1 MYNAENYLWG
11 WIAYTSS
18 VMCLLWVA
26 MYLLRNIRFYYFPTA
41 LIVGGGNFLFDSVT
55 AYTDNPYLA
64 PAFFVSLYEGLIA
77 NGDVGFQRG
86 AAPILAF
93 TVFGFIGYGLIRL
106 LLCVI
111 NQHLR
116 TRLRS
121 LDL

>member
-18 VMCLLWVA
+18 VMCLLRVA
-26 MYLLRNIRFYYFPTA
+26 WYLLRNIRFTTFRQLLLLVAATF
-41 LIVGGGNFLFDSVT
+41 FLTPVT

-64 PAFFVSLYEGLIA
+64 PAFFVSFYEGLIA

-93 TVFGFIGYGLIRL
+93 TVFGLIGYGLIRL
-106 LLCVI
+106 LLW
-111 NQHLR
+111 R
-116 TRLRS
+116 YKPASKDETKEP
-121 LDL
+121 

>member
-11 WIAYTSS
+11 WIAYTSG

-26 MYLLRNIRFYYFPTA
+26 WYLLRNIRFTTFRQLLLLVAATF
-41 LIVGGGNFLFDSVT
+41 FLTPVT

-77 NGDVGFQRG
+77 NGDIGFQRG

-93 TVFGFIGYGLIRL
+93 TAFGVIGYGLIRL
-106 LLCVI
+106 LLW
-111 NQHLR
+111 R
-116 TRLRS
+116 YKPASKDETKEP
-121 LDL
+121 

>member
-11 WIAYTSS
+11 WIAYTSG

-26 MYLLRNIRFYYFPTA
+26 WCLMRNIRFTTFRQLLLLVAATF
-41 LIVGGGNFLFDSVT
+41 FLTPVT

-93 TVFGFIGYGLIRL
+93 TVFGLIGYGLIRL
-106 LLCVI
+106 LLW
-111 NQHLR
+111 R
-116 TRLRS
+116 YKPASKDETKEP
-121 LDL
+121 